1 MTRRMLREHLFKML
15 FRIEFHDDAELK
27 EQYELYFQNSSANT
41 EMITE
46 VAANEEERKEIE
58 DKLALIKLNLNEI
71 DKKISDYA
79 KDWDIDRIA
88 KVELTI
94 LRIAV
99 FEALFDDNVPLSVA
113 INEAVVLAK
122 KYSTP
127 ESATFINGILG
138 KMTRDE

>member
-127 ESATFINGILG
+127 ESATFINDILG